1 MPDIL
6 LQEILD
12 LLTVKFGT
20 IIDLLDDIDTNL
32 TPANANDNEV

>member
-32 TPANANDNEV
+32 TPVNDNEV

>member
-12 LLTVKFGT
+12 LLTIKFGT

>member
-12 LLTVKFGT
+12 LLTIKFGT
-20 IIDLLDDIDTNL
+20 IINLLDDIDTNL